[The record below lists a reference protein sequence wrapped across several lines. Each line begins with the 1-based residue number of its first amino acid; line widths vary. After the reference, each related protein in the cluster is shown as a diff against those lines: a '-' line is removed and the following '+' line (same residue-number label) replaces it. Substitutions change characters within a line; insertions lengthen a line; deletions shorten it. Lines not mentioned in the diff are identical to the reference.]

1 MEPYRKIGKRD
12 TVFHERPEDIL
23 TTPNKFDYSGA
34 WHARASALAVTARML
49 VVAV

>member
-12 TVFHERPEDIL
+12 TVFHDRSEDIL

-34 WHARASALAVTARML
+34 CRYRPNAISCRLKKNCGS
-49 VVAV
+49 